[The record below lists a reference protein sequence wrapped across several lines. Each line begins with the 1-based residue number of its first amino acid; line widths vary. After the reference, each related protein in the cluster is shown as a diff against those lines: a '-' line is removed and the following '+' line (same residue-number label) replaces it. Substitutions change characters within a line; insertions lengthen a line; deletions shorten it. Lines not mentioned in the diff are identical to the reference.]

1 MVLDWVWVW
10 GWGWGWRA
18 FKAGFGDNGE
28 VGEDEDRNTE
38 FELDSGS
45 GLELIVCEQQSR
57 EVRLWF
63 LYVYICSFLVS
74 MKKHQMLT
82 YNTILGKVVKV
93 AKTETH
99 KWNEAMSERFLR
111 MRKTFFIAE
120 KRQGI
125 FIGST
130 I

>member
-1 MVLDWVWVW
+1 MV
-10 GWGWGWRA
+10 
-18 FKAGFGDNGE
+18 
-28 VGEDEDRNTE
+28 
-38 FELDSGS
+38 SG
-45 GLELIVCEQQSR
+45 
-57 EVRLWF
+57 
-63 LYVYICSFLVS
+63 
-74 MKKHQMLT
+74 KKHQMLT

-93 AKTETH
+93 VKTETH

-130 I
+130 IAKPGHC